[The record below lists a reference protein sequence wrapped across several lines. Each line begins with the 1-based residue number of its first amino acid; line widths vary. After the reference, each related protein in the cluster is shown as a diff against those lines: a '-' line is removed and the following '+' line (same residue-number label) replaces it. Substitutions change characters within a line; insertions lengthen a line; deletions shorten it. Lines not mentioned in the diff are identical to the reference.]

1 MSSSGL
7 APGFEPPLPAAESE
21 ASRRLACWRGEID
34 AALQRW
40 APGSPACP
48 APMADAIRYAIG
60 SGGKRFR
67 PLLCLAAADAVA
79 QAKDVAPEARAD
91 AVWQALPAACAVE
104 FVHTQSLVHDDLPAM
119 DNDVLR
125 RGQPTVH
132 VRFGEG
138 IAILVGDGLLA
149 EAFGLL
155 AREPV
160 SVDPRVAARKLRVI
174 AALGDAVGAAGMAAG
189 QALDLTGHAG
199 AAAASADAM
208 ARIADVH
215 ARKTGGL
222 IRAAA
227 VTGAIMADG
236 ADAMVEALA
245 AFATDLGLAFQIT
258 DDVLDVSG
266 GADVLGKTPHKDAQ
280 AGKATFAT
288 LLGPEAARQR
298 AHELVASAVV
308 RLGAAGL
315 ATPELAHL
323 AAAVVR
329 RCH

>member
-1 MSSSGL
+1 MV
-7 APGFEPPLPAAESE
+7 E
-21 ASRRLACWRGEID
+21 
-34 AALQRW
+34 
-40 APGSPACP
+40 
-48 APMADAIRYAIG
+48 AIRYAIG

-79 QAKDVAPEARAD
+79 RTREAAPDARAH
-91 AVWQALPAACAVE
+91 AIRQALPAACAVE

-160 SVDPRVAARKLRVI
+160 SDDPRVAALKLRVI
-174 AALGDAVGAAGMAAG
+174 ATLGDAVGAAGMAAG

-199 AAAASADAM
+199 AAGSADTEAL

-236 ADAMVEALA
+236 SDALVEVMG
-245 AFATDLGLAFQIT
+245 AFATDVGLAFQVI
-258 DDVLDVSG
+258 DDVLDVSSC
-266 GADVLGKTPHKDAQ
+266 AETLGKTPHKDAL

-288 LLGPEAARQR
+288 LLGADAARQR
-298 AHELVASAVV
+298 AHELVAAAVA
-308 RLGAAGL
+308 RLEAAGL
-315 ATPELAHL
+315 ATPELAHI
-323 AAAVVR
+323 ADAVVR